1 MFKGSGPVA
10 EPVACLLFQNNH
22 LHRCAVSVALNCNI
36 IAFAVEETAAVG
48 GKSCQE
54 VVNVEVVL
62 TNPTVLFQEPPANVF
77 GLGSTSV
84 PVNK

>member
-1 MFKGSGPVA
+1 MP
-10 EPVACLLFQNNH
+10 
-22 LHRCAVSVALNCNI
+22 VSVALNCNI
-36 IAFAVEETAAVG
+36 IAFAVEETAAVVCVNL
-48 GKSCQE
+48 CQE